1 MSFRE
6 RARYFQILRCHFEN
20 GRATTKPRA
29 VIPRTG
35 AQLQN
40 HALSFRGEARYFQ
53 APRCR
58 SEERRQPRRGNLID
72 VIKKGLPRLKR
83 KSTYKKRKLKFRREN
98 YETQRTT
105 RTNIRAFKKQ
115 KKSFRKG
122 AFFPTVRL
130 RNDDKKRPFRNGK
143 VRILKPL

>member
-1 MSFRE
+1 MS
-6 RARYFQILRCHFEN
+6 Y
-20 GRATTKPRA
+20 
-29 VIPRTG
+29 
-35 AQLQN
+35 
-40 HALSFRGEARYFQ
+40 RGEVRDYKT
-53 APRCR
+53 PHCHT
-58 SEERRQPRRGNLID
+58 EERRQPRRGNLID

-83 KSTYKKRKLKFRREN
+83 KSTYKNRKLKFRRKN

-122 AFFPTVRL
+122 AFFPTFRL

>member
-1 MSFRE
+1 MLQCNHKMRLPRFARNDNIEYRTIALSFRE
-6 RARYFQILRCHFEN
+6 RARYHKTPRCHSEN

-29 VIPRTG
+29 VIPR
-35 AQLQN
+35 
-40 HALSFRGEARYFQ
+40 RGD
-53 APRCR
+53 
-58 SEERRQPRRGNLID
+58 SLD
-72 VIKKGLPRLKR
+72 VGISLTLLKR
-83 KSTYKKRKLKFRREN
+83 DCRASNAKTRIKKLKFQREN